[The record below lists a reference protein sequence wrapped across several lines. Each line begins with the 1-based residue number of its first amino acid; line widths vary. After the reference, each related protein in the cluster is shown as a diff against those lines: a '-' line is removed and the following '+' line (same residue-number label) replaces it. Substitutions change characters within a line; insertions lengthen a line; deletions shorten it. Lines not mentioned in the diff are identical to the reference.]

1 MTHVNLILREGEI
14 FLVVGVVACAVVRN
28 LIPFHK
34 EIFCKTGADE
44 IPLLDGDVYN
54 FTLMQGW

>member
-34 EIFCKTGADE
+34 EIFCKT
-44 IPLLDGDVYN
+44 
-54 FTLMQGW
+54 